1 MGFCKSINLDNR
13 SYVPIKKDRR
23 EPILFYGMIIDI
35 FYEHTKF
42 FDLKTWC
49 YRFFLN

>member
-35 FYEHTKF
+35 FMST
-42 FDLKTWC
+42 LN
-49 YRFFLN
+49 FLI